1 MLTVVIVT
9 VPTYAVVGHGDTETR
24 GGERAACG
32 RERPSTSLR
41 PLATPAAGLGDLTL
55 RVVFASFVAS
65 W

>member
-9 VPTYAVVGHGDTETR
+9 VPSYAVVGHGDTETR

-41 PLATPAAGLGDLTL
+41 PLATPAAGIGVTL